1 MIGRNCALGGKVVSG
16 LQQSL
21 HLKPVRNSLKIVSTV
36 PSFIAKQPSLHDGL
50 LTALFVAF
58 MVRVSE
64 TQINTD
70 ASYRY
75 YFYVITA
82 ERIDKATKLM
92 MKKTD
97 GPAPTKERK
106 KTLKAHKKKL
116 KKPSSEG
123 PTNMIPQEIVALPS
137 SLPMD
142 NISDNND
149 DNFWDFYDKPFNK
162 PT

>member
-1 MIGRNCALGGKVVSG
+1 
-16 LQQSL
+16 
-21 HLKPVRNSLKIVSTV
+21 
-36 PSFIAKQPSLHDGL
+36 
-50 LTALFVAF
+50 

-123 PTNMIPQEIVALPS
+123 PTNMIPQEIVVLPS